1 MRRGYPDGDATGIS
15 WRGYPGGDAK
25 QFKSEALDM
34 RWYPESQSITLNGRL
49 KDELRTKLAAISE
62 NINQNAILKNT
73 IEVIKAEIEALKSQ
87 LTSYQDATN
96 SAILDL
102 TVSSTKLTNNE
113 KTSKLEKLRQEN
125 QKLKDENNALAE
137 RVNNLIYYLI

>member
-1 MRRGYPDGDATGIS
+1 
-15 WRGYPGGDAK
+15 
-25 QFKSEALDM
+25 M

-49 KDELRTKLAAISE
+49 KDELRTKLVSLAAISE

-125 QKLKDENNALAE
+125 KKLKDENNALAE
-137 RVNNLIYYLI
+137 RVNNLIYYPI